1 MTSDIVSATLPGN
14 TVRPILS
21 AAESADGVAAF
32 SEAFERGLDDDSLNH
47 THLIVE
53 KSGAPVAVAGIAP
66 DGSVEMVVH
75 PEHRRAGHGRALVEA
90 AREHNAD
97 AGFWAHGDL
106 PAAQELAAA
115 FGMKKVRELL
125 VMGTVLDDD
134 TQAPQLRDG
143 YDLVAY
149 PLLVDRWGRGV
160 VDKRDALIPEIKY
173 PENLPVSARRDD
185 IALGDSDAIDASGD
199 RRRHPRIG
207 QVQPRGADGR
217 SGRLDRGLTLSLS
230 GLGDLERTGRNG
242 AVGRQ
247 LLGAREIG
255 VRLRSLRFRL
265 PKLRLG
271 GVQRDLE
278 RARIDLEQRLSPLDD
293 PAFRD
298 AHALDR
304 ATDLRPQFDGLGRR
318 QIPGELGRRRD
329 LSGDHLGDRHG
340 GRAGRRCGRRR
351 ARLLKHK
358 DKTAGDQQAP
368 DGDDRCLLV
377 DSHSL

>member
-66 DGSVEMVVH
+66 DGSVEMAVH

-90 AREHNAD
+90 ARERNTD

-149 PLLVDRWGRGV
+149 PELVDRWGRGV
-160 VDKRDALIPEIKY
+160 VDKRWLEVNNDAFSWHPEQGGW
-173 PENLPVSARRDD
+173 D
-185 IALGDSDAIDASGD
+185 IEQLHRAMDTDWFDPSGLLFLVAGEEIAGFHWTK
-199 RRRHPRIG
+199 RHPDGTGEVYVVGLASAHRG
-207 QVQPRGADGR
+207 EGMGGPLAQAGLSYLKNAGSSQVILYVESDNEA
-217 SGRLDRGLTLSLS
+217 
-230 GLGDLERTGRNG
+230 
-242 AVGRQ
+242 AVKRYRQ
-247 LLGAREIG
+247 LGFEIREQH
-255 VRLRSLRFRL
+255 VVY
-265 PKLRLG
+265 K
-271 GVQRDLE
+271 
-278 RARIDLEQRLSPLDD
+278 
-293 PAFRD
+293 
-298 AHALDR
+298 
-304 ATDLRPQFDGLGRR
+304 
-318 QIPGELGRRRD
+318 
-329 LSGDHLGDRHG
+329 
-340 GRAGRRCGRRR
+340 
-351 ARLLKHK
+351 
-358 DKTAGDQQAP
+358 
-368 DGDDRCLLV
+368 
-377 DSHSL
+377 